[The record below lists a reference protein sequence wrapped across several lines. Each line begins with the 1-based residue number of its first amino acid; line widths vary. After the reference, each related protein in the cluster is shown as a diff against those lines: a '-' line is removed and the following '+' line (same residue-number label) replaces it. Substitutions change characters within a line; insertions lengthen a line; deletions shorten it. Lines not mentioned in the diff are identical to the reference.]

1 MSCGYNVSFRLET
14 LVKSITISL
23 SLLMMLL
30 CGCGSSSKGDN
41 LLSISGTVSQKSFE
55 AKSGAFDLKG
65 DSTLFLAF
73 TDLADI
79 CGMAERG
86 ETPSDFRELAVSLCI
101 EAGSEV
107 GEYQITS
114 GNPYVPCEGKIAW
127 AEMRQL
133 TGGVPNVVE
142 AEGNIVKVNF
152 YSSTSI
158 SGRVG
163 VAFADGGMVAG
174 DFEVEYCDAIDK

>member
-1 MSCGYNVSFRLET
+1 MRHSMILIPLFTT
-14 LVKSITISL
+14 LL
-23 SLLMMLL
+23 A
-30 CGCGSSSKGDN
+30 GCGSSSDNDN

-86 ETPSDFRELAVSLCI
+86 DTPSDFRELAVSLCI

-142 AEGNIVKVNF
+142 SEGNIVKVNS
-152 YSSTSI
+152 YSSISI

-163 VAFADGGMVAG
+163 VVFADGGMVTG
-174 DFEVEYCDAIDK
+174 DFEVDYCDALDK